1 MTAKHPPVYY
11 PVMLDLCDKAALVVG
26 GGKVARRKVDG
37 LLNAGAKVTVIAPEI
52 ITMPSGVMLLYRE
65 YESTDITGNFIIIAA
80 TDNAS
85 LNARIANDALT
96 QNILVNI
103 VDNPEIGSLIL
114 PAVVQRGALQIA
126 VSTSGSSPALAS
138 IIKQE
143 LAVKYGAEYQLLTDL
158 LWQLRD
164 EFEEKMIASAMNDDA
179 RRLCWRTL
187 VQSPLLEM
195 LRSGEDAET
204 AARDLLTRM
213 INQVNIL

>member
-1 MTAKHPPVYY
+1 M
-11 PVMLDLCDKAALVVG
+11 
-26 GGKVARRKVDG
+26 
-37 LLNAGAKVTVIAPEI
+37 
-52 ITMPSGVMLLYRE
+52 
-65 YESTDITGNFIIIAA
+65 
-80 TDNAS
+80 
-85 LNARIANDALT
+85 
-96 QNILVNI
+96 
-103 VDNPEIGSLIL
+103 

-204 AARDLLTRM
+204 AARDLLTR
-213 INQVNIL
+213 